1 MGGHVNTIRYL
12 APKLESL
19 LHSSDNGGKTMI
31 HWAAQYG
38 HADVVRLVIDQ
49 FDLDPTVCD
58 KVSAWTVGV
67 L

>member
-1 MGGHVNTIRYL
+1 MV
-12 APKLESL
+12 SL
-19 LHSSDNGGKTMI
+19 LHSSSQTGKTMI

-49 FDLDPTVCD
+49 FKLDPTVCD